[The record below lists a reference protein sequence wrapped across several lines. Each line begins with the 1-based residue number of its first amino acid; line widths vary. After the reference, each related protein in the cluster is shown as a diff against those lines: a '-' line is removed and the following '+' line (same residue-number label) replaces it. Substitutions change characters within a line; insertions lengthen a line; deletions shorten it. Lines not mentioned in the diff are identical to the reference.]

1 MSTKAL
7 HPLSIFAISLAP
19 APAFAKTRQLA
30 DITTVDPLG
39 YECISGEYLEE
50 TDKFAAVAFT
60 LYETITIASMPPPL
74 AAFLS
79 GATCSVGLNAVFRH
93 EASLGGVGILALYL
107 QEKNGFQAGWSQLIF
122 DALLFGVAFFILP
135 SSLIACSLAGA
146 LVTNT
151 IVGFNHRQDR
161 YIAR

>member
-7 HPLSIFAISLAP
+7 HQLSIFAISLVP
-19 APAFAKTRQLA
+19 APAFTKTRQLA

-50 TDKFAAVAFT
+50 TDQFAAVAFT
-60 LYETITIASMPPPL
+60 LSETITIASMPPSL

-79 GATCSVGLNAVFRH
+79 GATC
-93 EASLGGVGILALYL
+93 GVGILALYF

-122 DALLFGVAFFILP
+122 DVLLFGIAFFILP